1 MIEKIIKYNNKEYGI
16 YGFLAE
22 NKNTT
27 NEYLFDVFVDVIDL
41 DNQHQCINSCIINFT
56 NYPTYTDVLVSF
68 TSDDLDL
75 TTYLVDEITLM
86 SLSIINSNYIE
97 LYGSEINDYG
107 KYTIYELI
115 SESINGYVEEYR
127 FDLVYHNNLTTSY
140 ELI

>member
-1 MIEKIIKYNNKEYGI
+1 MIEKIINYNNKKYAI
-16 YGFLAE
+16 YGFIAE

-27 NEYLFDVFVDVIDL
+27 NDYLFDVFVDVIDL

-75 TTYLVDEITLM
+75 TTYLLDEFILM

-107 KYTIYELI
+107 KYTISKLI
-115 SESINGYVEEYR
+115 SESIRGYVEENR
-127 FDLVYHNNLTTSY
+127 LNLVYHNNLTTSN